1 VLLYELLDEII
12 DYGVPQN
19 TATDV
24 LKRYILNRPILP
36 EHLPMK
42 SSAVLAKGVGKAP
55 VISKSVLS
63 RDTSGKKGEIFVDI
77 VEKLSI
83 TFNSSGYVQ
92 NSAIDGSIQV
102 KSYLSGRPLVK
113 IALNEDLQIA
123 GRSDGYNSYGSNYGV
138 LLDDCNFYE
147 HCNLDNFDIDRT
159 ITLNPSQGE
168 FALMNYRTT
177 REIRPPFRV
186 TTSLNDSGAF
196 KVELVMKIR
205 AEFAQRIVA
214 PALSVSIPVPKSTVS
229 ISFPT
234 DNPRDG
240 KGGKQGQASQP
251 VGTFLEREKKITWTL
266 KKVQGG
272 SEHIVVARVSLNSQS
287 SVSLKKE
294 FGPVSL
300 QFNLPLFNSSRLQVK
315 YLQILNQSAEKG
327 QNPARWIR
335 YMTESS
341 SYICRI

>member
-1 VLLYELLDEII
+1 M
-12 DYGVPQN
+12 G
-19 TATDV
+19 
-24 LKRYILNRPILP
+24 
-36 EHLPMK
+36 
-42 SSAVLAKGVGKAP
+42 
-55 VISKSVLS
+55 
-63 RDTSGKKGEIFVDI
+63 
-77 VEKLSI
+77 
-83 TFNSSGYVQ
+83 
-92 NSAIDGSIQV
+92 
-102 KSYLSGRPLVK
+102 
-113 IALNEDLQIA
+113 
-123 GRSDGYNSYGSNYGV
+123 
-138 LLDDCNFYE
+138 
-147 HCNLDNFDIDRT
+147 RT

-177 REIRPPFRV
+177 RE
-186 TTSLNDSGAF
+186 
-196 KVELVMKIR
+196 
-205 AEFAQRIVA
+205 
-214 PALSVSIPVPKSTVS
+214 
-229 ISFPT
+229 
-234 DNPRDG
+234 G